1 MENFIQ
7 LKKDNILRFGIKDAE
22 GNVIEGKYLEFDIED
37 ISLPLRLNKMEIEHK
52 KNLNSLKIQL
62 SALEKKEDK
71 KGKYL
76 LSWKEEEGLKIV
88 KTFFE
93 KEIDTL
99 DLFLGK
105 GMTRV
110 LLNGREPYYEMFD
123 DIVEMLQPIMPVIE
137 ENFTSLTDRIK
148 QKYSKKETKEDGEL
162 MSD

>member
-7 LKKDNILRFGIKDAE
+7 LKEDNILRYGIKDAE
-22 GNVIEGKYLEFDIED
+22 GNVIEGKYLEFDLED
-37 ISLPLRLNKMEIEHK
+37 IELPLRLNRMEIEHK

-76 LSWKEEEGLKIV
+76 LSWKEEEGLKII

-123 DIVEMLQPIMPVIE
+123 DIVEIIKPIMPDIE
-137 ENFTSLTDRIK
+137 KNFTSITDRIK
-148 QKYSKKETKEDGEL
+148 KKYSSSKVQEDGEL